1 MVDWIRVLAV
11 QMEKRQAGFEIY
23 FEIYKMI
30 DRTCWWID
38 VGGKASLPDF

>member
-1 MVDWIRVLAV
+1 MVDWIRVLVV

-23 FEIYKMI
+23 FDKMI

-38 VGGKASLPDF
+38 VGSKASLPDF